1 MKIIVTENQYE
12 KLIIKESKEPLNEVL
27 LPLIIGVYLSSATHR
42 SNALT
47 RKIKKALRK
56 SDPQLKSKN
65 LEGGS
70 LNDLMRCVNGN
81 FKVDKKWQE
90 AGAHLLSG
98 NVGQAFKQ
106 ALTRNTSKVDKD
118 LTGKMFGK
126 DMSRGLELALDEFKK
141 ELPKNID
148 RCKQKF
154 GLSDPQ
160 VQTIVTTVINT
171 MEEYLNRAQRL
182 IA

>member
-56 SDPQLKSKN
+56 ADPQLKSKN
-65 LEGGS
+65 LEGGN
-70 LNDLMRCVNGN
+70 LNDLMSCINGN
-81 FKVDKKWQE
+81 LKVDKKWQE
-90 AGAHLLSG
+90 AGAYLIDG
-98 NVGQAFKQ
+98 KVGQAFKS
-106 ALTRNTSKVDKD
+106 LKNTSKVDKE

-126 DMSRGLELALDEFKK
+126 MSNELKTEVD
-141 ELPKNID
+141 
-148 RCKQKF
+148 KF
-154 GLSDPQ
+154 GVEIEKNLQSCQSKFNLTDNQ
-160 VQTIVTTVINT
+160 RKIIKLTVIQT
-171 MEEYLNRAQRL
+171 MKDYLNRSQRL
-182 IA
+182 FW

>member
-56 SDPQLKSKN
+56 ADPQLKSKN
-65 LEGGS
+65 LEGGN

-90 AGAHLLSG
+90 AGAHLLS
-98 NVGQAFKQ
+98 VFII
-106 ALTRNTSKVDKD
+106 TRV
-118 LTGKMFGK
+118 
-126 DMSRGLELALDEFKK
+126 
-141 ELPKNID
+141 
-148 RCKQKF
+148 
-154 GLSDPQ
+154 
-160 VQTIVTTVINT
+160 
-171 MEEYLNRAQRL
+171 
-182 IA
+182 